1 MDLRDRITMVE
12 GLRKLGLR
20 RKLLD
25 VLKDSKIQALHE
37 LIGMFAGT
45 YEKPTA
51 KLLSATNSTKN
62 SGSATSSDIEPLAT
76 VPVCL

>member
-20 RKLLD
+20 KKLLD

-45 YEKPTA
+45 YEKPKVKRFETTRLWNNL
-51 KLLSATNSTKN
+51 KRNK
-62 SGSATSSDIEPLAT
+62 
-76 VPVCL
+76 